1 MSKGMINIMGSG
13 TALRWRIVTVLL
25 VAALLPLSLVGIG
38 SWIVFGKLLEQ
49 KSLEHLR
56 TVVHSHGRMIEANLE
71 ERLHLLHLAA
81 ASSPPAEMG
90 DPDRLHQLLS
100 DLNYSSNM
108 GFVDLGVIDSAG
120 AHIGYVGPYNLH
132 GLNYRQADWFS
143 AVMASGAYV
152 SDVFLGYRQVP
163 HCIVAVRRTTVTGE
177 PWILRATINSEQFD
191 DLVRTSE
198 LGAGSDVYILNQEGR
213 YQTKPRTGVLLDQ
226 ASGSL
231 ASSHRGVK
239 DKRVVIDGTDWI
251 KVTTWI
257 NDGRWL
263 LVAQQELAAVQEPV
277 NRAIT
282 DGALV
287 VIVAIALLFVT
298 AFFATWH
305 LTDRIKKANIERE
318 EMSRAFIRS
327 AKLASIGELATGL
340 AHEINNPLAIIS
352 AEQTNISDLLAESDH
367 ESQIKQQ
374 TLESIDRCKTQ
385 VQRCAIITGK
395 MLQFGRKRESQVEP
409 TDVGSRLRDTV
420 RLLERRAGVRNIV
433 IRTEI
438 ESDLPTALV
447 DSLELEQVM
456 VNLINNSIDAMPNG
470 GTITVKAA
478 RDQSRLNIQVA
489 DTGTGIDS
497 HDLEHIFEPFFTTKP
512 VGQGTGLGLSVCHG
526 IVQSWG
532 GSMEARSVP
541 GEGTVM
547 EIQVRLDQSG
557 ARRK

>member
-1 MSKGMINIMGSG
+1 MSKGMTNIMGTG
-13 TALRWRIVTVLL
+13 TVLRWRIVTVLL

-38 SWIVFGKLLEQ
+38 SWIVFSNLLEQ

-56 TVVHSHGRMIEANLE
+56 TAVHSHGKTIEANLE
-71 ERLHLLHLAA
+71 ERLHLLRLAA
-81 ASSPPAEMG
+81 ASSSLEEISNPEHL
-90 DPDRLHQLLS
+90 RQLLS
-100 DLNYSSNM
+100 DLNNSSNK
-108 GFVDLGVIDSAG
+108 GFIDLGVIDSAG
-120 AHIGYVGPYNLH
+120 AHVGYIGSYSLH

-163 HCIVAVRRTTVTGE
+163 HCIVAVRRTTATGE
-177 PWILRATINSEQFD
+177 PWILRATINSAQFD
-191 DLVRTSE
+191 ELVRTSE
-198 LGAGSDVYILNQEGR
+198 LGTGSDIYILNREGL

-231 ASSHRGVK
+231 AGFHPGVK
-239 DKRVVIDGTDWI
+239 DERVKIDGADWI

-257 NDGRWL
+257 NDGRWS

-277 NRAIT
+277 NRAIAN
-282 DGALV
+282 GALL
-287 VIVAIALLFVT
+287 VIVAIALLFIT
-298 AFFATWH
+298 TFFATWH
-305 LTDRIKKANIERE
+305 LTDLIKKANVERE

-352 AEQTNISDLLAESDH
+352 AEQTNISDLLEELDH
-367 ESQIKQQ
+367 KPQVQQQ
-374 TLESIDRCKTQ
+374 TLESIERCKTQ
-385 VQRCAIITGK
+385 VQRCAKITGK

-409 TDVGSRLRDTV
+409 TDVRLRLIEIV
-420 RLLERRAGVRNIV
+420 RLLERRAKVRNIV
-433 IRTEI
+433 LRMEI
-438 ESDLPTALV
+438 QDDLPSALV
-447 DSLELEQVM
+447 DSVELEQVL

-470 GTITVKAA
+470 GTITVKAD
-478 RDQSRLNIQVA
+478 RDKSMLDIQIV
-489 DTGTGIDS
+489 DDGEGIDA
-497 HDLEHIFEPFFTTKP
+497 HDLERVFEPFFTTKP

-532 GSMEARSVP
+532 GSLKVRSVL

-547 EIQVRLDQSG
+547 DIRVRLDQSG
-557 ARRK
+557 AKRK